1 MNRRLAVVVVVT
13 LFAITGCTP
22 GRSSV
27 GASASPSLAVPS
39 MASIPAPTP
48 TSPPSPT
55 ASAGATYVHD
65 GPLAAGTYRIPQWDT
80 DCSELQPGCYPSPE
94 HDAVRMTLTVPD
106 GWEGVAGTIWLA
118 EEGNGAPDGAGLLVG
133 RGAWLLT
140 DPCTKA
146 EHAIPPDVAVGA
158 SVDDFANA
166 LADHPLLDV
175 TDPVDVT
182 LAGYAGKYVDLL
194 VPADISKCEVY
205 RPFDPGIF
213 AQGPSHQWHLWI
225 LDVDGLR
232 FVVQSTDYPGTSAK
246 HRSELQA
253 IVDSIKIEP

>member
-22 GRSSV
+22 GQSSV

-39 MASIPAPTP
+39 MASIPAPAP

-55 ASAGATYVHD
+55 ASPGAAYVHD
-65 GPLAAGTYRIPQWDT
+65 GPLPAGTYRTPQWDT

-118 EEGNGAPDGAGLLVG
+118 EKGNGAPDGAGLLVG

-146 EHAIPPDVAVGA
+146 QHA
-158 SVDDFANA
+158 
-166 LADHPLLDV
+166 
-175 TDPVDVT
+175 
-182 LAGYAGKYVDLL
+182 
-194 VPADISKCEVY
+194 VP
-205 RPFDPGIF
+205 R
-213 AQGPSHQWHLWI
+213 
-225 LDVDGLR
+225 
-232 FVVQSTDYPGTSAK
+232 TS
-246 HRSELQA
+246 RSERASMTSPTLWR
-253 IVDSIKIEP
+253 IIRCST